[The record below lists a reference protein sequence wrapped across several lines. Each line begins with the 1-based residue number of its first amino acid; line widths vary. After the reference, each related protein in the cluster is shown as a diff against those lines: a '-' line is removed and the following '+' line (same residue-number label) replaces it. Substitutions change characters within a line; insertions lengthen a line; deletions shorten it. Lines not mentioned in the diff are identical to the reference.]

1 MGNPAISL
9 IVAVA
14 RARQAEHEMQQHR
27 LPRDPVWRR
36 VVLVVRPKT

>member
-14 RARQAEHEMQQHR
+14 RHHEVVHEARK
-27 LPRDPVWRR
+27 PWRR
-36 VVLVVRPKT
+36 VVLVTRRKRT